1 MNCDSFDTCSSKG
14 KVYVVC
20 NGCPENRMDVAR
32 TGRYLN
38 DNGWSIVENV
48 SDADMVLFNACGRSS
63 KTETNSLAIIKE
75 IESQLRSNQKLIVW
89 GCLPKI
95 DPEKLAQEFHGQIS
109 PGSELTDVQQML
121 GFSQS
126 VDKCFANGLGPLWPM
141 THKNAPEY
149 VRYEGS
155 RLSQA
160 VKRPILRWDDYINAR
175 FNLVRPRDPSIF
187 YIKISTGCRSK
198 CSYCAVQK
206 SRGITRSKPIERL
219 VDEFQLGLQQGY
231 KKFSLMGTDVGSY
244 GLDISKNLT
253 DLLEE
258 FIALPGDYKIYL
270 RNLHPFH
277 MKNNIAKFTSLLET
291 GKIRYAEMAAESG
304 SNHVLKLMNR
314 QYTIEEYKSLAEAM
328 REAYP
333 QLILRT
339 QLIAGFPAETDP
351 DFQETMRLL
360 DDIFFDYVE
369 VYEFSARPGTAAEKI
384 EPKVPDAVKRSRFL
398 KLYRKAVFN
407 RTPRKIK
414 NILLNRM

>member
-1 MNCDSFDTCSSKG
+1 MNCESHDTCFSKG

-20 NGCPENRMDVAR
+20 NGCPENRIDVAR
-32 TGRYLN
+32 AERYLN
-38 DNGWSIVENV
+38 DNGWSTVENV
-48 SDADMVLFNACGRSS
+48 SDADMILFNACGRSS

-95 DPEKLAQEFHGQIS
+95 DHEKLAQEYCGQIS
-109 PGSELTDVQQML
+109 PGSELPDVQQML
-121 GFSQS
+121 GFSQP
-126 VDKCFANGLGPLWPM
+126 VDKCFANSLGPLWPM
-141 THKNAPEY
+141 TRKNAPEY

-175 FNLVRPRDPSIF
+175 FNLVRPQDPSIF

-198 CSYCAVQK
+198 CAYCAVQK
-206 SRGITRSKPIERL
+206 SRGTTRSKSIERL
-219 VDEFQLGLQQGY
+219 VGEFQLGLQQGY

-244 GLDISKNLT
+244 GLDINKNLM

-258 FIALPGDYKIYL
+258 FTALPGDYKIYL
-270 RNLHPFH
+270 RNLHPLH
-277 MKNNIAKFTSLLET
+277 MKNNIAKFISLLET

-314 QYTIEEYKSLAEAM
+314 QYTIEEYKSLAESM

-333 QLILRT
+333 QLIFRT
-339 QLIAGFPAETDP
+339 QLIAGFPAETEE
-351 DFQETMRLL
+351 DFQETIRLL
-360 DDIFFDYVE
+360 DDIVFDYVE

-384 EPKVPDAVKRSRFL
+384 EPKIPDDVKRSRFL